1 MSDRTF
7 ALKYG
12 KQEFS
17 FTVPEDQLICEI
29 LGKEYQAIED
39 LEGAALQAMRFPI
52 DSPPMREIVRPGEK
66 VVITVSD
73 ITRAWQRMDLIL
85 PLILD

>member
-39 LEGAALQAMRFPI
+39 LAGAVTQAQVTSLPAP
-52 DSPPMREIVRPGEK
+52 SARPRGWRR
-66 VVITVSD
+66 I
-73 ITRAWQRMDLIL
+73 
-85 PLILD
+85 P